1 MAPPLFCSAP
11 MNLVPIY
18 CFTARIC
25 SDPMPTEL
33 NGAAAAADANT
44 DFTLRES
51 SSLL

>member
-11 MNLVPIY
+11 INLVPIY
-18 CFTARIC
+18 CFTGRIC

-33 NGAAAAADANT
+33 NGAAADANP